1 MPVDISFTVI
11 IPHYNIPELLE
22 RCLSSIPRREDVQV
36 IVVDDCSEAGCVD
49 KIRNGISPNY
59 PNVTF
64 VYQEENGGGG
74 RCRNE
79 ALKYAKGRWLVFA
92 DADDFFSDD
101 FSQLLDKYK
110 DDDSDIIYFRVGCVF
125 SDDVT
130 KESDLRDHN
139 KARID
144 EFLSNGDD
152 KTLRYLHSEPWGKF
166 VKRELVCRYGI
177 KFSET
182 KVCNDYYFSAVSG
195 FHAGTIKADNTTLYF
210 LTVREGSVSSKTDTV
225 EKIKTRIEVTA
236 AVEKYFIATRP
247 TNFSLIPI
255 GTSSPILSPCFARK
269 CSTAIRAVLPCGL
282 AHAASKSPHGRVAP
296 RFRPSH
302 ASSLSMK

>member
-195 FHAGTIKADNTTLYF
+195 FHAGMIKADNTTLYF

-236 AVEKYFIATRP
+236 AVEKYLRDHGFCMEDKYRVEKIDMRMIALLKKDFFEGVKEFIYLYRQGIA
-247 TNFSLIPI
+247 IMPI
-255 GTSSPILSPCFARK
+255 IGKMLMTFIGNR
-269 CSTAIRAVLPCGL
+269 IR
-282 AHAASKSPHGRVAP
+282 
-296 RFRPSH
+296 
-302 ASSLSMK
+302 

>member
-1 MPVDISFTVI
+1 M
-11 IPHYNIPELLE
+11 
-22 RCLSSIPRREDVQV
+22 
-36 IVVDDCSEAGCVD
+36 
-49 KIRNGISPNY
+49 
-59 PNVTF
+59 
-64 VYQEENGGGG
+64 
-74 RCRNE
+74 
-79 ALKYAKGRWLVFA
+79 
-92 DADDFFSDD
+92 
-101 FSQLLDKYK
+101 LDKYK

-236 AVEKYFIATRP
+236 AVEKYLRDHGFCMEDKYRVEKIDMRMIALLKKDFFEGVKEFIYLYRQGIA
-247 TNFSLIPI
+247 IMPI
-255 GTSSPILSPCFARK
+255 IGKMLMTFIGNR
-269 CSTAIRAVLPCGL
+269 IR
-282 AHAASKSPHGRVAP
+282 
-296 RFRPSH
+296 
-302 ASSLSMK
+302 